1 MCNAIFELP
10 QRRFFVFARNFFS
23 SPEFPGMPFSF
34 TKIDHW
40 CIFPLELEAA
50 LPQRKWVFAHNFFP
64 KRFLSWGIKTL
75 FAYVQ
80 AARSEQQR
88 GRREGVG
95 SSGVGS
101 SGERR
106 NPGAGLAAG
115 REDVRRNF

>member
-1 MCNAIFELP
+1 MFPVFC
-10 QRRFFVFARNFFS
+10 FV
-23 SPEFPGMPFSF
+23 
-34 TKIDHW
+34 
-40 CIFPLELEAA
+40 
-50 LPQRKWVFAHNFFP
+50 FP
-64 KRFLSWGIKTL
+64 KRLLSWGIKTL

>member
-1 MCNAIFELP
+1 MYNAIFELR
-10 QRRFFVFARNFFS
+10 QRRFFSRVIFS

-40 CIFPLELEAA
+40 CIFPLEVEAA
-50 LPQRKWVFAHNFFP
+50 
-64 KRFLSWGIKTL
+64 G
-75 FAYVQ
+75 
-80 AARSEQQR
+80 R
-88 GRREGVG
+88 GREGVG

-115 REDVRRNF
+115 REDVQRNI

>member
-1 MCNAIFELP
+1 MRLLSLSEASIQKRTSL
-10 QRRFFVFARNFFS
+10 VKFAR
-23 SPEFPGMPFSF
+23 SPCTDPPGF
-34 TKIDHW
+34 
-40 CIFPLELEAA
+40 L
-50 LPQRKWVFAHNFFP
+50 FFP

-115 REDVRRNF
+115 REDVQRNF

>member
-1 MCNAIFELP
+1 
-10 QRRFFVFARNFFS
+10 
-23 SPEFPGMPFSF
+23 MPFSF

-64 KRFLSWGIKTL
+64 KRLLSWGIKTL